1 MMMMMMMMMMV
12 MVVVVVNSGGSRLVC
27 NCGLLRCSVTKT
39 HHYCLVVFFM
49 EFEQQI
55 S

>member
-1 MMMMMMMMMMV
+1 MMMMMIMMMMMV

-27 NCGLLRCSVTKT
+27 NCGLLRCS